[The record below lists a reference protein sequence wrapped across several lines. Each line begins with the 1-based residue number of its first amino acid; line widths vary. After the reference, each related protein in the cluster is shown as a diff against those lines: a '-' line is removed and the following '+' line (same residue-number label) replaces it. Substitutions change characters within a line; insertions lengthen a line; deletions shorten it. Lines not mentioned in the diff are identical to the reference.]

1 MAGEEKRINKSEED
15 LSSQV
20 VEEGYIE
27 QNKEVVDLTEDFG
40 SFFTLEWDGFSG
52 DIDIDDIQL
61 DNIELSD
68 EKEEIYSSKNFIKQE
83 TESYV
88 RFDEEFHRFLSNFVV
103 QQKDKEDL
111 KQLLKKWFFGLIMAG
126 FFALL
131 ITPLVIV
138 LKSKGIT
145 TGALVTALL
154 TTLVELV
161 SAIIVLP
168 KIIAEYLF
176 NKEEDKNMMEII
188 KSMQTYNEKKQDY
201 IERQK

>member
-1 MAGEEKRINKSEED
+1 MQASTLGRSSE
-15 LSSQV
+15 
-20 VEEGYIE
+20 I
-27 QNKEVVDLTEDFG
+27 
-40 SFFTLEWDGFSG
+40 
-52 DIDIDDIQL
+52 
-61 DNIELSD
+61 
-68 EKEEIYSSKNFIKQE
+68 
-83 TESYV
+83 
-88 RFDEEFHRFLSNFVV
+88 
-103 QQKDKEDL
+103 
-111 KQLLKKWFFGLIMAG
+111 FGLIMAG
-126 FFALL
+126 FFTLL

-145 TGALVTALL
+145 TGALITALL

>member
-27 QNKEVVDLTEDFG
+27 RNKEVVDLTEDFG

>member
-88 RFDEEFHRFLSNFVV
+88 RFDEEFHCFLSNFVV